1 MAGRGRAATLPA
13 WMTSGPGAG
22 GAPGAPGAPVAVAFP
37 PPPPSGAGAPIA
49 PSAHLSAS
57 KDGWT
62 EHTAP
67 DGRRKYWHNASTG
80 KSTYEKPFVL
90 MTATERA
97 DLTTR
102 WKEAVAPDGRAYF
115 HNLDTKE
122 TRWAMPDVVRA
133 AREAALAA
141 EGAKAAKMALMRA
154 NAAAAATTT
163 PTTNG
168 DGRTAVASTTTSIA
182 EKTNVVGEAS
192 PDDPKAVFAA
202 CLSACGVTSAQRWD
216 ETIRMVERHGDDRF
230 YVLKTA
236 AERKKAFHE
245 FQARQ
250 KKREREEKRMDDKK
264 KRKEFETM
272 LREAETTLGCGAP
285 GFAFREVAEDLAKD
299 QRYAERFRA
308 VENDR
313 EKEDLYRAHCDA
325 LRVRERERRRLARDD
340 ARRRFATRLETEFG
354 VDFEND
360 AWRDA
365 RRAILADNEEALVT
379 NEEDEGGA
387 QMTTPTPYSCDR
399 YDRLVAFEDAVL
411 AAEEA
416 TEKRR
421 TVAELSRRVAE
432 KKNRDAFVA
441 FLEKKRKEK
450 RLTLRTP
457 WRDFVNAESLEDE
470 ETYVSVSSNA
480 SGSRPRELYEDQ
492 LEILET
498 RAARDRDAVI
508 AALARS
514 GFFAL
519 EKDDGIPSSPNVD
532 SPRRASIRRALARTD
547 PETLFAAAERHIDAV
562 EASLRDV
569 HGDDG
574 GEEASE
580 ASDTR
585 ARIRRACG
593 DAVAVASREAATRDR
608 RRRRA
613 AEAFSALLESSVR
626 RRVVRLDCT
635 WEEVSRKLSRE
646 PEWRE
651 MCFFDMAGEDD
662 ANEKFTDD
670 GYAFA
675 SDAADRDAYRADARA
690 AFAACGFRAGLAEE
704 GELEEGEAP
713 DPKRAR
719 REP

>member
-1 MAGRGRAATLPA
+1 
-13 WMTSGPGAG
+13 
-22 GAPGAPGAPVAVAFP
+22 
-37 PPPPSGAGAPIA
+37 
-49 PSAHLSAS
+49 
-57 KDGWT
+57 
-62 EHTAP
+62 
-67 DGRRKYWHNASTG
+67 
-80 KSTYEKPFVL
+80 
-90 MTATERA
+90 
-97 DLTTR
+97 
-102 WKEAVAPDGRAYF
+102 
-115 HNLDTKE
+115 
-122 TRWAMPDVVRA
+122 
-133 AREAALAA
+133 
-141 EGAKAAKMALMRA
+141 
-154 NAAAAATTT
+154 
-163 PTTNG
+163 
-168 DGRTAVASTTTSIA
+168 
-182 EKTNVVGEAS
+182 
-192 PDDPKAVFAA
+192 
-202 CLSACGVTSAQRWD
+202 
-216 ETIRMVERHGDDRF
+216 
-230 YVLKTA
+230 
-236 AERKKAFHE
+236 
-245 FQARQ
+245 
-250 KKREREEKRMDDKK
+250 
-264 KRKEFETM
+264 
-272 LREAETTLGCGAP
+272 
-285 GFAFREVAEDLAKD
+285 
-299 QRYAERFRA
+299 
-308 VENDR
+308 
-313 EKEDLYRAHCDA
+313 
-325 LRVRERERRRLARDD
+325 
-340 ARRRFATRLETEFG
+340 

-387 QMTTPTPYSCDR
+387 QMTTTTPYSCDR
-399 YDRLVAFEDAVL
+399 YDRLVAFENAVL

-441 FLEKKRKEK
+441 FLEKKRDEK

-562 EASLRDV
+562 QASLRDV

-613 AEAFSALLESSVR
+613 AEAFSALLESSLR
-626 RRVVRLDCT
+626 RRVVRLDWT

-662 ANEKFTDD
+662 ANENFTDD

-675 SDAADRDAYRADARA
+675 SDAADRDAYRAEARA

>member
-13 WMTSGPGAG
+13 WMTSGPHAG
-22 GAPGAPGAPVAVAFP
+22 GAPSAPGAPVAVAFP

-49 PSAHLSAS
+49 PSAPDAS
-57 KDGWT
+57 SGWT

-80 KSTYEKPFVL
+80 KSTYEKPAVL

-97 DLTTR
+97 DATTR

-122 TRWAMPDVVRA
+122 TRWQMPDVVRA

-154 NAAAAATTT
+154 NAATT
-163 PTTNG
+163 PTTNA
-168 DGRTAVASTTTSIA
+168 TMTSTTTAA
-182 EKTNVVGEAS
+182 EKTNVVANGETS
-192 PDDPKAVFAA
+192 PDDAKAVFAA

-216 ETIRMVERHGDDRF
+216 ETIRMVERRGDDRF

-245 FQARQ
+245 FQAKQ
-250 KKREREEKRMDDKK
+250 KKREREEKRADDKK
-264 KRKEFETM
+264 KRVAFETM

-299 QRYAERFRA
+299 TRYAERFRA
-308 VENDR
+308 VADDR

-340 ARRRFATRLETEFG
+340 ARRRFAERLATEFG

-365 RRAILADNEEALVT
+365 RRKMADGKETVT
-379 NEEDEGGA
+379 NEEVEGA
-387 QMTTPTPYSCDR
+387 RMTTPYSCDR

-416 TEKRR
+416 AEKRR
-421 TVAELSRRVAE
+421 TVAELRRRVAE
-432 KKNRDAFVA
+432 RENRDAFVA
-441 FLEKKRKEK
+441 FLEKKRHEK

-457 WRDFVNAESLEDE
+457 WRDFVDAESLEDE
-470 ETYVSVSSNA
+470 EAYVSVSKNA

-514 GFFAL
+514 GSFAL
-519 EKDDGIPSSPNVD
+519 EKKKDDGIPSSPRVD
-532 SPRRASIRRALARTD
+532 SHPRRASIRRALARTD
-547 PETLFAAAERHIDAV
+547 PETLFAAAERHMEIV

-569 HGDDG
+569 NGGDG
-574 GEEASE
+574 GNESSEASE
-580 ASDTR
+580 ASDDTR
-585 ARIRRACG
+585 ARVRRACF

-613 AEAFSALLESSVR
+613 AEAFGTLLESSLR
-626 RRVVRLDCT
+626 RRVVFLTNT

-651 MCFFDMAGEDD
+651 MCFFDDD
-662 ANEKFTDD
+662 ENDETFTDD
-670 GYAFA
+670 GYFFA
-675 SDAADRDAYRADARA
+675 SDAADCDAYRADARA
-690 AFAACGFRAGLAEE
+690 AFAARGFRLGIAEE

-713 DPKRAR
+713 DPKRA
-719 REP
+719 

>member
-1 MAGRGRAATLPA
+1 
-13 WMTSGPGAG
+13 MTSGPHAGAAP
-22 GAPGAPGAPVAVAFP
+22 GAPGAPGALAFP

-49 PSAHLSAS
+49 SSTSDGASA
-57 KDGWT
+57 WT

-80 KSTYEKPFVL
+80 KSTYEKPACL

-340 ARRRFATRLETEFG
+340 ARRRFATRLATEFG

-387 QMTTPTPYSCDR
+387 HMTTPTPYSCDR

-441 FLEKKRKEK
+441 FLEKKREAK
-450 RLTLRTP
+450 RLTLRLP
-457 WRDFVNAESLEDE
+457 WRDFVEAESLEAE
-470 ETYVSVSSNA
+470 ETFRAVSRNA

-498 RAARDRDAVI
+498 QAARDRDAVV
-508 AALARS
+508 AALARA
-514 GFFAL
+514 GAL
-519 EKDDGIPSSPNVD
+519 DEISSEWTDGATTATNA
-532 SPRRASIRRALARTD
+532 PRSAAVRRALARTD
-547 PETLFAAAERHIDAV
+547 PETLVAAGEKHIDAV
-562 EASLRDV
+562 DKSLRDIDAV
-569 HGDDG
+569 HGNDTTHGND
-574 GEEASE
+574 
-580 ASDTR
+580 DTR
-585 ARIRRACG
+585 ARLRRACL
-593 DAVAVASREAATRDR
+593 DAAAVASSEDAARRR

-626 RRVVRLDCT
+626 RRVVRLDWT

-662 ANEKFTDD
+662 ANENFTDD

-675 SDAADRDAYRADARA
+675 SDAEDRDAYRADARA